1 MNRNTN
7 TRFSTA
13 PLDID
18 IQRSRF
24 HRPSTHKTTFNAA
37 DLIPIYVD
45 EVLPGDT
52 FNMTMA
58 SLCRMTT
65 PIFPVMDD
73 CWLDTFFFYVP
84 NRLLWDH
91 WKEFMGEN
99 NVSAWTSDIVYEIPT
114 LDTAVGVKGFEFK
127 TGGVGD
133 HMGIIPER
141 KFLQVSALP
150 LRAYRLIWN
159 EWFRDQNLQDPL
171 LVNTGDVETDQT
183 LDKLLKACK
192 VHDYFTSALPAPQK
206 APDVLIPVEWD
217 APIAVYASELRR
229 AGLDLFG
236 GDPAQYF
243 VSSPGGTAPSTAYY
257 MPLSF
262 SDTSKNFDI
271 NNKLPNNGALRNFQ
285 YSLFADSEVQGSSSL
300 SAGDTILPNNLV
312 ASYSALNAG
321 VGTINQLRTAFQIQK
336 LYERDARGGTRYVE
350 SIKAHFGVTA
360 PDASLQRPQY
370 LGGER
375 ININVNQVVQTSAT
389 DDTSPQGNVAA
400 FSKTVSRGHIFDQ
413 SFYEHGYII
422 GLACVRTAHT
432 YQQGVNKLWS
442 RKTRLD
448 FYTPELANIGEQPIL
463 NKEIYVSY
471 LDPAQTAWDPEND
484 EVFGYQ
490 EAWAD
495 YRYKPSIVTGSF
507 RSSDFNAPSLDAWT
521 YADFFESRPYLSADF
536 IEETDK
542 NIERTLAVGSDH
554 ADQFLLDMYFDLYVD
569 RPIPVY
575 SVPGLADHH

>member
-99 NVSAWTSDIVYEIPT
+99 NVSAWTSDVVYEIPT
-114 LDTAVGVKGFEFK
+114 LDYSTTQKGYKFNP
-127 TGGVGD
+127 GGVGD
-133 HMGIIPER
+133 HMGIIPNRYHLE
-141 KFLQVSALP
+141 VSALP

-171 LVNTGDVETDQT
+171 LVNTGDVETDVT
-183 LDKLLKACK
+183 LDTLLKVCK
-192 VHDYFTSALPAPQK
+192 PHDYFTSALPAPQK
-206 APDVLIPVEWD
+206 APDVLIPVAWD
-217 APIAVYASELRR
+217 NPVPVYGDFVKRS
-229 AGLDLFG
+229 GNYDLTG
-236 GDPAQYF
+236 GDHEDNNLITY
-243 VSSPGGTAPSTAYY
+243 GIITA
-257 MPLSF
+257 
-262 SDTSKNFDI
+262 
-271 NNKLPNNGALRNFQ
+271 
-285 YSLFADSEVQGSSSL
+285 QGSNSGMIFKNGNNVNYL
-300 SAGDTILPNNLV
+300 GDIPSGTPYSFIPNNLV
-312 ASYSALNAG
+312 ASYTSLNSG
-321 VGTINQLRTAFQIQK
+321 VGTINQLRTAFQIQR

-389 DDTSPQGNVAA
+389 DETSPQGNVAA

-432 YQQGVNKLWS
+432 YQQGVNKMWT

-448 FYTPELANIGEQPIL
+448 FYTPELANIGEQPIM

-495 YRYKPSIVTGSF
+495 YRYKPSIVTGAF
-507 RSSDFNAPSLDAWT
+507 RGDANGGSLDAWT
-521 YADFFESRPYLSADF
+521 YADFFDSRPYLSAEF
-536 IEETDK
+536 IEETEK
-542 NIERTLAVGSDH
+542 NIERTLAVSSDL

-569 RPIPVY
+569 RPMPVY

>member
-114 LDTAVGVKGFEFK
+114 LDRSASVKGFKFAS
-127 TGGVGD
+127 GGVGD
-133 HMGIIPER
+133 HMGIIPNR
-141 KFLQVSALP
+141 DFLEVSALP

-171 LVNTGDVETDQT
+171 LVNTGDIELDAT

-192 VHDYFTSALPAPQK
+192 PHDYFTSALPAPQK
-206 APDVLIPVEWD
+206 APDVLIPLGIENSVLHVTTSDSSFIGSNEIGTIFNMQ
-217 APIAVYASELRR
+217 PNVNVGYIANLGIKNERYNS
-229 AGLDLFG
+229 D
-236 GDPAQYF
+236 
-243 VSSPGGTAPSTAYY
+243 GTVTPEA
-257 MPLSF
+257 
-262 SDTSKNFDI
+262 
-271 NNKLPNNGALRNFQ
+271 
-285 YSLFADSEVQGSSSL
+285 ADGK
-300 SAGDTILPNNLV
+300 LV
-312 ASYSALNAG
+312 AGPATYSGTNITVNENIGVYNPANLIVDTAQLNAAI
-321 VGTINQLRTAFQIQK
+321 GTINQLRTAFQIQK

-432 YQQGVNKLWS
+432 YQQGVNKMWT

-448 FYTPELANIGEQPIL
+448 FYTPELANIGEQPIF

-471 LDPAQTAWDPEND
+471 LDPAQSAWDPEND

-507 RSSDFNAPSLDAWT
+507 RSSENNGPSLDPWT
-521 YADFFESRPYLSADF
+521 YADFFESRPYLSAEF

-542 NIERTLAVGSDH
+542 NIERTLAVGSDL

-569 RPIPVY
+569 RPMPVY

>member
-52 FNMTMA
+52 FNLTMA

-99 NVSAWTSDIVYEIPT
+99 NVSAWTSDVVYEIPT
-114 LDTAVGVKGFEFK
+114 LDTTVSVKGYEFAS
-127 TGGVGD
+127 GGVGD
-133 HMGIIPER
+133 HMGIIPNR

-171 LVNTGDVETDQT
+171 LVNTGDVELDAT
-183 LDKLLKACK
+183 LDTLLKACK
-192 VHDYFTSALPAPQK
+192 PHDYFTSALPAPQK
-206 APDVLIPVEWD
+206 APDVLIPM
-217 APIAVYASELRR
+217 
-229 AGLDLFG
+229 GLDYPLAVVTSTSRTVSGDSYPSLQFG
-236 GDPAQYF
+236 IVPDSSDSVASGDNIVLNYYGLTNSTAKAVAYRQ
-243 VSSPGGTAPSTAYY
+243 SAPSDRVGNIVY
-257 MPLSF
+257 PS
-262 SDTSKNFDI
+262 
-271 NNKLPNNGALRNFQ
+271 
-285 YSLFADSEVQGSSSL
+285 
-300 SAGDTILPNNLV
+300 NLMV
-312 ASYSALNAG
+312 DASG
-321 VGTINQLRTAFQIQK
+321 IHQGTINQLRTAFQIQK

-350 SIKAHFGVTA
+350 SIKSHFGVTA

-432 YQQGVNKLWS
+432 YQQGVNKMWT

-463 NKEIYVSY
+463 NKEIYVGY
-471 LDPAQTAWDPEND
+471 LDPSQSAWDPAND

-507 RSSDFNAPSLDAWT
+507 RGDADGGTLDAWT
-521 YADFFESRPYLSADF
+521 YADFFESRPYLSAEF

-542 NIERTLAVGSDH
+542 NIERTLAVSTDL

-569 RPIPVY
+569 RPMPVY

>member
-99 NVSAWTSDIVYEIPT
+99 NVSAWTSDVVYEIPT
-114 LDTAVGVKGFEFK
+114 LDKTVSAKGFKFAP
-127 TGGVGD
+127 GGVGD
-133 HMGIIPER
+133 HMGIIPNRE
-141 KFLQVSALP
+141 FLQVSALP

-171 LVNTGDVETDQT
+171 LVNTGDVE
-183 LDKLLKACK
+183 LDASLDTLLKACK
-192 VHDYFTSALPAPQK
+192 PHDYFTSALPAPQK
-206 APDVLIPVEWD
+206 APDVLIPLNSDSLGAYMPVITRSETHSFD
-217 APIAVYASELRR
+217 A
-229 AGLDLFG
+229 
-236 GDPAQYF
+236 
-243 VSSPGGTAPSTAYY
+243 SSTGNLKFYTNYGGTYDLGMKSGSIAQLLNDETPAENWRTVTFV
-257 MPLSF
+257 PTNLW
-262 SDTSKNFDI
+262 
-271 NNKLPNNGALRNFQ
+271 
-285 YSLFADSEVQGSSSL
+285 ADA
-300 SAGDTILPNNLV
+300 SA
-312 ASYSALNAG
+312 ASIVG
-321 VGTINQLRTAFQIQK
+321 GTINQLRTAFQIQK

-350 SIKAHFGVTA
+350 SIKSHFGVTA

-375 ININVNQVVQTSAT
+375 ININVNQVVQTSST
-389 DDTSPQGNVAA
+389 DETSPQGNVAA

-432 YQQGVNKLWS
+432 YQQGVNKMWT

-471 LDPAQTAWDPEND
+471 LDPAQTAWDPAND

-507 RSSDFNAPSLDAWT
+507 RGDADGGSLDAWT
-521 YADFFESRPYLSADF
+521 YADFFESRPYLSAEF
-536 IEETDK
+536 IEETDQ
-542 NIERTLAVGSDH
+542 NIERTLAVSTDL

-569 RPIPVY
+569 RPMPVY

>member
-7 TRFSTA
+7 AMFSTA

-37 DLIPIYVD
+37 SLIPIYVD

-52 FNMTMA
+52 FNMSMA
-58 SLCRMTT
+58 TLCRMTT
-65 PIFPVMDD
+65 PLFPVMDD
-73 CWLDTFFFYVP
+73 CWLDTYFFYVP

-99 NVSAWTSDIVYEIPT
+99 NVSAWTSNVVYEIPT
-114 LDTAVGVKGFEFK
+114 LDKTNNVKGYKFSF
-127 TGGVGD
+127 GGVGD
-133 HMGIIPER
+133 HMGIIPGYE
-141 KFLQVSALP
+141 FLQVSALP

-171 LVNTGDVETDQT
+171 LVNTGDIETDGT
-183 LDKLLKACK
+183 LDRLLKVCK
-192 VHDYFTSALPAPQK
+192 AHDYFTSALPAPQK
-206 APDVLIPVEWD
+206 APDVLIPFQVD
-217 APIAVYASELRR
+217 NLLLPVTTHSTYLNPDSQVPLKFYNNAYQNVNILTNNYGSILSVPVGSTNTVSDMYGIAV
-229 AGLDLFG
+229 
-236 GDPAQYF
+236 PA
-243 VSSPGGTAPSTAYY
+243 ADMANIST
-257 MPLSF
+257 
-262 SDTSKNFDI
+262 DGINFDVTGPA
-271 NNKLPNNGALRNFQ
+271 N
-285 YSLFADSEVQGSSSL
+285 LFAKLGLADQF
-300 SAGDTILPNNLV
+300 
-312 ASYSALNAG
+312 

-336 LYERDARGGTRYVE
+336 LYERDARSGSRYVE

-370 LGGER
+370 LGGQR
-375 ININVNQVVQTSAT
+375 INININQVVQTSAS
-389 DDTSPQGNVAA
+389 DQTSPQGNVAA
-400 FSKTVSRGHIFDQ
+400 FSKTVDRGHIFNQ

-422 GLACVRTAHT
+422 GVACVRTAHT
-432 YQQGVNKLWS
+432 YQQGINRMWS

-471 LDPAQTAWDPEND
+471 VDPGQTAWDPEND

-507 RSSDFNAPSLDAWT
+507 RSNKDNAPSLDAWT
-521 YADFFESRPYLSADF
+521 YADFFEARPYLSAEF
-536 IEETDK
+536 IEETDQ
-542 NIERTLAVGSDH
+542 NIERTLAVSSDI

-569 RPIPVY
+569 RPMPVY

>member
-7 TRFSTA
+7 SKFSRA

-37 DLIPIYVD
+37 NLIPIYVD

-58 SLCRMTT
+58 TLCRMTT

-73 CWLDTFFFYVP
+73 CFLDTFFFYVP

-114 LDTAVGVKGFEFK
+114 LDKSANIKGFKYEH
-127 TGGVGD
+127 GGVGD
-133 HMGIIPER
+133 HMGIIPGYD
-141 KFLQVSALP
+141 FLQASALP

-171 LVNTGDVETDQT
+171 LVNTGDTETDAT
-183 LDKLLKACK
+183 LDNLLKAAK
-192 VHDYFTSALPAPQK
+192 IHDYFTSALPAPQK
-206 APDVLIPVEWD
+206 APDVLIPGEYGITMGVDPLVLANLTPDDVATRSNIQNLLNYSSAYRNEYQGV
-217 APIAVYASELRR
+217 VYVDTNGRTVV
-229 AGLDLFG
+229 
-236 GDPAQYF
+236 GDDT
-243 VSSPGGTAPSTAYY
+243 VNNTGSPYNPTNVVTAI
-257 MPLSF
+257 M
-262 SDTSKNFDI
+262 
-271 NNKLPNNGALRNFQ
+271 Q
-285 YSLFADSEVQGSSSL
+285 
-300 SAGDTILPNNLV
+300 
-312 ASYSALNAG
+312 
-321 VGTINQLRTAFQIQK
+321 GTINQLRTAFQIQK
-336 LYERDARGGTRYVE
+336 LYERDARSGTRYVE

-375 ININVNQVVQTSAT
+375 INISVNQVVQTSAT

-400 FSKTVSRGHIFDQ
+400 YSKTVSKKHLFDT

-432 YQQGVNKLWS
+432 YQQGINRMWS
-442 RKTRLD
+442 KKTRLD

-471 LDPAQTAWDPEND
+471 LDPAQTAWDSEND

-495 YRYKPSIVTGSF
+495 YRYKPSIVTGGF
-507 RSSDFNAPSLDAWT
+507 RSDAEGGSLDAWT
-521 YADFFESRPYLSADF
+521 YSDYFDARPYLSAEF

-542 NIERTLAVGSDH
+542 NIERTLAVSSDI

-569 RPIPVY
+569 RPMPVY

>member
-7 TRFSTA
+7 SKFSRA

-37 DLIPIYVD
+37 NLIPIYVD

-58 SLCRMTT
+58 TLCRMTT

-73 CWLDTFFFYVP
+73 CFLDTFFFYVP

-114 LDTAVGVKGFEFK
+114 LDKTAAVKGFKYEK
-127 TGGVGD
+127 GGVGD
-133 HMGIIPER
+133 HMGIIPGYD
-141 KFLQVSALP
+141 FLEASALP

-171 LVNTGDVETDQT
+171 LVNTGDTETDAT
-183 LDKLLKACK
+183 LDDLLKVCK
-192 VHDYFTSALPAPQK
+192 IHDYFTSALPAPQK
-206 APDVLIPVEWD
+206 GPDVLIPVMWD
-217 APIAVYASELRR
+217 EPIPVYANDVRR
-229 AGLDLFG
+229 TNAKTLSG
-236 GDPAQYF
+236 GDLSNRYEYLMDVNAATVSKLLGIKAAADATDDTKYNIYTVSWNGDASDLTYNQGFTPA
-243 VSSPGGTAPSTAYY
+243 
-257 MPLSF
+257 
-262 SDTSKNFDI
+262 
-271 NNKLPNNGALRNFQ
+271 
-285 YSLFADSEVQGSSSL
+285 
-300 SAGDTILPNNLV
+300 NLV
-312 ASYSALNAG
+312 ASYTKLNEG
-321 VGTINQLRTAFQIQK
+321 MGTINQLRTAFQIQK
-336 LYERDARGGTRYVE
+336 LYERDARTGTRYVE

-375 ININVNQVVQTSAT
+375 INITVNQVVQTSAT
-389 DDTSPQGNVAA
+389 DETSPQGNVAA
-400 FSKTVSRGHIFDQ
+400 YSKTVSKKHLFNT

-432 YQQGVNKLWS
+432 YQQGINRMWS

-463 NKEIYVSY
+463 NKEIYVDYS
-471 LDPAQTAWDPEND
+471 DPAQTAWDPTND

-495 YRYKPSIVTGSF
+495 YRYKPSIVTGGF
-507 RSSDFNAPSLDAWT
+507 RSDAEGGSLDSWT
-521 YADFFESRPYLSADF
+521 YADYFDERPYLSAEF

-542 NIERTLAVGSDH
+542 NIERTLAVSTDL

-569 RPIPVY
+569 RPMPVY

>member
-7 TRFSTA
+7 SKFSTA

-37 DLIPIYVD
+37 SLIPIYVD

-58 SLCRMTT
+58 TLCRMTT

-73 CWLDTFFFYVP
+73 CFLDTFFFYVP

-114 LDTAVGVKGFEFK
+114 LDKTSTVKGFK
-127 TGGVGD
+127 YKQGGVGD
-133 HMGIIPER
+133 HMGIIPGYD
-141 KFLQVSALP
+141 FLKVSALP

-171 LVNTGDVETDQT
+171 LVNTGDTETDAT
-183 LDKLLKACK
+183 LDDLLKACK
-192 VHDYFTSALPAPQK
+192 IHDYFTSALPAPQK
-206 APDVLIPVEWD
+206 APDVLIPLGASSFDVPVIVKD
-217 APIAVYASELRR
+217 QYNNFSVVNPDNVDMNIVFKDNPDMLNTGFYPLGFNQGVSPTSGGVGYLSNQNGNMIASQRLM
-229 AGLDLFG
+229 F
-236 GDPAQYF
+236 
-243 VSSPGGTAPSTAYY
+243 
-257 MPLSF
+257 
-262 SDTSKNFDI
+262 
-271 NNKLPNNGALRNFQ
+271 NN
-285 YSLFADSEVQGSSSL
+285 LFAKTSSL
-300 SAGDTILPNNLV
+300 EMVG
-312 ASYSALNAG
+312 
-321 VGTINQLRTAFQIQK
+321 GTINQLRTAFQIQK

-350 SIKAHFGVTA
+350 SIKSHFGVIA

-375 ININVNQVVQTSAT
+375 INITVNQVVQTSAT
-389 DDTSPQGNVAA
+389 DETSPQGNVAA
-400 FSKTVSRGHIFDQ
+400 YSKTVSKKHLFDS

-432 YQQGVNKLWS
+432 YQQGINRMWS

-463 NKEIYVSY
+463 NKEIYVGYS
-471 LDPAQTAWDPEND
+471 DPAQTAWDPVND

-495 YRYKPSIVTGSF
+495 YRYKPSIVTGGF
-507 RSSDFNAPSLDAWT
+507 RSDAEDGSLDAWT
-521 YADFFESRPYLSADF
+521 YADFFGDRPYLSAEF

-542 NIERTLAVGSDH
+542 NIERTLAVSTDL

-569 RPIPVY
+569 RPMPVY

>member
-37 DLIPIYVD
+37 DLIPFYVD

-52 FNMTMA
+52 FNMTMS

-99 NVSAWTSDIVYEIPT
+99 NVSAWTSDVVYEIPT
-114 LDTAVGVKGFEFK
+114 LDKSVSVKGFKFAP
-127 TGGVGD
+127 GGVGD
-133 HMGIIPER
+133 HMGIIPNREY
-141 KFLQVSALP
+141 LQVSALP

-171 LVNTGDVETDQT
+171 LVNTGDVEIDAT
-183 LDKLLKACK
+183 LDNLLKVCK

-206 APDVLIPVEWD
+206 APDVLIPVEWSS
-217 APIAVYASELRR
+217 PIEVYTNSTSRSGAKNLTGGDSNSLNSVI
-229 AGLDLFG
+229 GLKSYYGTTMTGRLVVSPDSGFG
-236 GDPAQYF
+236 GDGGGVDIDTTNISNPGTRPF
-243 VSSPGGTAPSTAYY
+243 VPS
-257 MPLSF
+257 
-262 SDTSKNFDI
+262 
-271 NNKLPNNGALRNFQ
+271 
-285 YSLFADSEVQGSSSL
+285 
-300 SAGDTILPNNLV
+300 NLV
-312 ASYSALNAG
+312 ASYTALNSG

-336 LYERDARGGTRYVE
+336 LYERDARSGTRYVE
-350 SIKAHFGVTA
+350 SIKSHFGVTA

-432 YQQGVNKLWS
+432 YQQGVNKMWT

-471 LDPAQTAWDPEND
+471 LDPAQTAWDPVND

-507 RSSDFNAPSLDAWT
+507 RGGADGGSLDAWT
-521 YADFFESRPYLSADF
+521 YADFFESRPYLSAEF
-536 IEETDK
+536 IEETDQ
-542 NIERTLAVGSDH
+542 NIERTLAVSTDQ

>member
-99 NVSAWTSDIVYEIPT
+99 NVSAWTSDVVYEIPT
-114 LDTAVGVKGFEFK
+114 LDRSVSVKGFKFAS
-127 TGGVGD
+127 GGVGD
-133 HMGIIPER
+133 HMGIIPNREH
-141 KFLQVSALP
+141 LEVSALP

-171 LVNTGDVETDQT
+171 LVNTGDVE
-183 LDKLLKACK
+183 LDASLDTLLKACK
-192 VHDYFTSALPAPQK
+192 PHDYFTSALPAPQK
-206 APDVLIPVEWD
+206 APDVLIPLAGGEIPEYLPVVFTGTDHNQSQDSPRFRSFGTNSQGLKDIYFMPNATDSAKLYMRYGAAANPD
-217 APIAVYASELRR
+217 AEL
-229 AGLDLFG
+229 
-236 GDPAQYF
+236 
-243 VSSPGGTAPSTAYY
+243 
-257 MPLSF
+257 
-262 SDTSKNFDI
+262 
-271 NNKLPNNGALRNFQ
+271 
-285 YSLFADSEVQGSSSL
+285 SSL
-300 SAGDTILPNNLV
+300 GVTITNAYAKTASMGAALP
-312 ASYSALNAG
+312 
-321 VGTINQLRTAFQIQK
+321 GTINQLRTAFQIQK

-350 SIKAHFGVTA
+350 SIKSHFGVTA

-389 DDTSPQGNVAA
+389 DETSPQGNVAA

-432 YQQGVNKLWS
+432 YQQGVNKMWT

-471 LDPAQTAWDPEND
+471 LDPAQTAWDPAND

-507 RSSDFNAPSLDAWT
+507 RGDADGGSLDAWT
-521 YADFFESRPYLSADF
+521 YADFFESRPYLSAEF
-536 IEETDK
+536 IEETDQ
-542 NIERTLAVGSDH
+542 NIERTLAVSTDL

-569 RPIPVY
+569 RPMPVY

>member
-99 NVSAWTSDIVYEIPT
+99 NVSAWTSDVVYEIPT
-114 LDTAVGVKGFEFK
+114 LDKTVAVKGFKFAP
-127 TGGVGD
+127 GGVGD
-133 HMGIIPER
+133 HMGIIPNR
-141 KFLQVSALP
+141 DFLQVSALP

-171 LVNTGDVETDQT
+171 LVNTGDVE
-183 LDKLLKACK
+183 LDASLDTLLKACK
-192 VHDYFTSALPAPQK
+192 PHDYFTSALPAPQK
-206 APDVLIPVEWD
+206 APDVLIPLSATLE
-217 APIAVYASELRR
+217 S
-229 AGLDLFG
+229 GLVPVVTGENHDFNTTGMKFYTNYVGNGPLWIRK
-236 GDPAQYF
+236 
-243 VSSPGGTAPSTAYY
+243 GTATGENYFARETDVSDADKEF
-257 MPLSF
+257 LSLTF
-262 SDTSKNFDI
+262 IPKN
-271 NNKLPNNGALRNFQ
+271 LW
-285 YSLFADSEVQGSSSL
+285 ADVTNVGGVQ
-300 SAGDTILPNNLV
+300 
-312 ASYSALNAG
+312 
-321 VGTINQLRTAFQIQK
+321 GTINQLRTAFQIQK

-350 SIKAHFGVTA
+350 SIKSHFGVTA

-389 DDTSPQGNVAA
+389 DETSPQGNVAA

-432 YQQGVNKLWS
+432 YQQGVNKMWT

-471 LDPAQTAWDPEND
+471 LDPAQTAWDPTND

-507 RSSDFNAPSLDAWT
+507 RGDADGGSLDAWT
-521 YADFFESRPYLSADF
+521 YADFFESRPYLSAEF
-536 IEETDK
+536 IEETDQ
-542 NIERTLAVGSDH
+542 NIERTLAVSTDL

-569 RPIPVY
+569 RPMPVY

>member
-52 FNMTMA
+52 FNMSMA

-114 LDTAVGVKGFEFK
+114 LDYDPTHKGYTFAP
-127 TGGVGD
+127 GGVGD

-141 KFLQVSALP
+141 YGLEVSALP

-171 LVNTGDVETDQT
+171 LVNTGDVETDTT
-183 LDKLLKACK
+183 LDVLLKACK
-192 VHDYFTSALPAPQK
+192 PHDYFTSALPAPQK
-206 APDVLIPVEWD
+206 APDVLIPVEMVGNIPVNVLDEEHSVPDRSVTIKIDNPTDVGTGFSGYRYWGSNMTGVND
-217 APIAVYASELRR
+217 SDHRVLGYKLEGVEGSNGVSLRPTN
-229 AGLDLFG
+229 FW
-236 GDPAQYF
+236 AQAT
-243 VSSPGGTAPSTAYY
+243 PGS
-257 MPLSF
+257 
-262 SDTSKNFDI
+262 
-271 NNKLPNNGALRNFQ
+271 
-285 YSLFADSEVQGSSSL
+285 V
-300 SAGDTILPNNLV
+300 
-312 ASYSALNAG
+312 

-400 FSKTVSRGHIFDQ
+400 FSKTVSRGHLFDQ

-432 YQQGVNKLWS
+432 YQQGVNKMWT

-463 NKEIYVSY
+463 NKEIYVKY

-495 YRYKPSIVTGSF
+495 YRYKPSIVTGAF
-507 RSSDFNAPSLDAWT
+507 RGDANGGSLDAWT
-521 YADFFESRPYLSADF
+521 YADFFESRPYLSAEF

-542 NIERTLAVGSDH
+542 NIERTLAVSSEL

-569 RPIPVY
+569 RPMPVY

>member
-7 TRFSTA
+7 TRFSSA

-52 FNMTMA
+52 FNMNMA
-58 SLCRMTT
+58 TLCRMTT

-114 LDTAVGVKGFEFK
+114 LDKSASVKGFKF
-127 TGGVGD
+127 TAGGVGD
-133 HMGIIPER
+133 HMGIIPNR
-141 KFLQVSALP
+141 DFLQVSALP

-171 LVNTGDVETDQT
+171 LVNTGDTETDQT
-183 LDKLLKACK
+183 LDHLLKACK
-192 VHDYFTSALPAPQK
+192 PHDYFTSALPAPQK
-206 APDVLIPVEWD
+206 APDVLIPVTTN
-217 APIAVYASELRR
+217 
-229 AGLDLFG
+229 GLVPVISTPDTHNVG
-236 GDPAQYF
+236 TDSVKVAAYPNGDVLNNRVLG
-243 VSSPGGTAPSTAYY
+243 VSSGKLVH
-257 MPLSF
+257 LSQGDNSISVQSGF
-262 SDTSKNFDI
+262 FTNLWADLSKSA
-271 NNKLPNNGALRNFQ
+271 NGA
-285 YSLFADSEVQGSSSL
+285 S
-300 SAGDTILPNNLV
+300 
-312 ASYSALNAG
+312 
-321 VGTINQLRTAFQIQK
+321 GTINQLRTAFQIQK

-370 LGGER
+370 LGGQR
-375 ININVNQVVQTSAT
+375 ININVNQVVQTSST

-400 FSKTVSRGHIFDQ
+400 FSKTVSKGHLFDQ

-432 YQQGVNKLWS
+432 YQQGVNKMWT

-471 LDPAQTAWDPEND
+471 LDPGQTAWDPEND

-495 YRYKPSIVTGSF
+495 YRYKPSIVTGAF
-507 RSSDFNAPSLDAWT
+507 RSDYQDGTLDAWT
-521 YADFFESRPYLSADF
+521 YADYFDSRPFLSAEF
-536 IEETDK
+536 IEETDE
-542 NIERTLAVGSDH
+542 NVARTLAVSSEL

-569 RPIPVY
+569 RPMPVY